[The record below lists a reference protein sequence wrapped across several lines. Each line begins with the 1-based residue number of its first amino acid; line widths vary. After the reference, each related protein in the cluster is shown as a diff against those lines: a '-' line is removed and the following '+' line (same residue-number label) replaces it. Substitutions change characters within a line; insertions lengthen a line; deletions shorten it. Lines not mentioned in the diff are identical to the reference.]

1 MNAKTPPVTQL
12 FPDRWSAERAYQ
24 HARVLGYTGEVSMV
38 MTDET
43 HAKHFGEHL
52 LETVLGSKAA
62 EGAGIGGAIAGTL
75 VAAGAAVA
83 AIGTTL
89 VVPEAGLV
97 LAGPLVA
104 AFAGAGVGAAGG
116 GLLGALIGWGIPEEL
131 VKRYHDDVKSGGIL
145 MTVKP
150 RSAEDAEQLQSGWR
164 ESPGALAER

>member
-1 MNAKTPPVTQL
+1 MDAKTPPVTQL

-24 HARVLGYTGEVSMV
+24 HARVLGYTDEVSMV

-104 AFAGAGVGAAGG
+104 AFAGAGAGAAGG

-150 RSAEDAEQLQSGWR
+150 RSAEDAAQLQSGWR
-164 ESPGALAER
+164 ESPGAPAKH